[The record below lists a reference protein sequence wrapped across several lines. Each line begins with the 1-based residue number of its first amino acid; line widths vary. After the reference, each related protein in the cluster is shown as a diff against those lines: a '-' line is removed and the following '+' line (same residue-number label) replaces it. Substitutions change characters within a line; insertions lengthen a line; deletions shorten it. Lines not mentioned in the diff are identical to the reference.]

1 MQSLVT
7 AGLSRQNPLSM
18 RTGAASCLWLTITSL
33 SSSLDTEAARRGGD
47 NSTMCLQKTLPN
59 ISSSQ
64 KSISRA
70 QKSILRV
77 ERTITRPRLPRS
89 IASSCRINLNKFWGE
104 LEDFYINKTSSK
116 VIKDLHD
123 NVEEMENSIN
133 ENIERSRLMMEN
145 LNNSNGSFVLQFPSP
160 SSSS

>member
-1 MQSLVT
+1 
-7 AGLSRQNPLSM
+7 
-18 RTGAASCLWLTITSL
+18 
-33 SSSLDTEAARRGGD
+33 
-47 NSTMCLQKTLPN
+47 MCLQKGLPDIN
-59 ISSSQ
+59 MSQ
-64 KSISRA
+64 KRNNVIRI
-70 QKSILRV
+70 Q
-77 ERTITRPRLPRS
+77 RTISKPKLPRK

-104 LEDFYINKTSSK
+104 LEDFYINKTSSN